1 MAKEHEQHA
10 DILSK
15 ITGAI
20 ERFIEKYLKIIIIC
34 VSALVVALAVY
45 FSVDYVFAKKEQ
57 RANVDFGKVYLVYR
71 AYLADR
77 DLSDEQVSKNFD
89 SVIEDFKL
97 VLQNHPKSKAAQ
109 KSAFFIGNILFRI
122 GKYEEA
128 GEFFQKGASGRGNY
142 YIAYLCMQGSATC
155 QEQLKNYDKAAKIYE
170 EILAKFEDRFIVPT
184 VLFSLAQ
191 VDEKLNKIDKAEDG
205 YTKIVDDFKWSS
217 WVEFAQKRVLLIKNF
232 M

>member
-34 VSALVVALAVY
+34 VSTLVLALAVY
-45 FSVDYVFAKKEQ
+45 FSVDYVFAKREQ

-77 DLSDEQVSKNFD
+77 NLSDEQVSEKFNT
-89 SVIEDFKL
+89 VIEDFKL
-97 VLQNHPKSKAAQ
+97 VLQNHPKSKAAA
-109 KSAFFIGNILFRI
+109 KSAYFIGNILFRL

-128 GEFFQKGASGRGNY
+128 GEFYEKGSAGRGNY
-142 YIAYLCMQGSATC
+142 YITYLCMQGTATC

-170 EILAKFEDRFIVPT
+170 EILAKFKNRFIVPT
-184 VLFSLAQ
+184 VLFNLAQ

-205 YTKIVDDFKWSS
+205 YTKIVNDFKWSS
-217 WVEFAQKRVLLIKNF
+217 WMEFAQKRILLIKNF

>member
-34 VSALVVALAVY
+34 ISTLVLALAVY
-45 FSVDYVFAKKEQ
+45 FSVDYVFAKREQ

-77 DLSDEQVSKNFD
+77 NLSDEQVSEKFNT
-89 SVIEDFKL
+89 VIEDFKL
-97 VLQNHPKSKAAQ
+97 VLQNHPKSKAAA
-109 KSAFFIGNILFRI
+109 KSAYFIGNILFRL

-128 GEFFQKGASGRGNY
+128 GEFYEKGSAGWGNY
-142 YIAYLCMQGSATC
+142 YISYLCMQGSATC

-170 EILAKFEDRFIVPT
+170 ELLAKFKNRFIVPT
-184 VLFSLAQ
+184 VLFNLAQ

-217 WVEFAQKRVLLIKNF
+217 WMEFAQKRILLIKNF